1 MRDYDE
7 RTIWSSDRFP
17 LMTSYNKGLS
27 SSSPFRL
34 NSPHALVI
42 FTSNYSDS
50 GFSGK
55 MQHSVWAAEFID
67 SNREASASCSSG
79 VAPDTVFPKR
89 VSFRRIWQAKGAKKA
104 ASKVTMISF

>member
-1 MRDYDE
+1 MRDFDE

-27 SSSPFRL
+27 SSFPFRL

-42 FTSNYSDS
+42 FTSNYSVS

-55 MQHSVWAAEFID
+55 MQHSVWAVE
-67 SNREASASCSSG
+67 C
-79 VAPDTVFPKR
+79 VVPDTVFPKR